1 MTPTPTHPTNN
12 NRATT
17 NRASLNRANDNR
29 ANDNRASL
37 NRERGVQSR
46 PESAFAVA
54 VAMSVRS
61 LLLALALAL
70 SFSPQALAQSESDS
84 EAAPEENA
92 PPPVP
97 RAGVNYIALEPPQP
111 TRVAA
116 GKIEVIEF
124 LNFSCPHCFRMQGPF
139 AKWRADN
146 KEGLHDV
153 VVVRHP
159 VVFQRYNGH
168 FARLFYTMEAL
179 DLGEE
184 FLGKVF
190 NAIHRQRKLLNSR
203 GRALDWLEEEGV
215 DRAKAEAA
223 YDSFGVNVKVRRA
236 EGALESYGVSGT
248 PQFVVAGKYR
258 LEPGVSGSQQRM
270 LALMGELIKIER
282 EEIKRSRVAPEG
294 EAADEGGA
302 ESSDKKS

>member
-1 MTPTPTHPTNN
+1 MTPTHPTPTPPTHPTNN
-12 NRATT
+12 
-17 NRASLNRANDNR
+17 NRANDNR

-184 FLGKVF
+184 FLGEGL
-190 NAIHRQRKLLNSR
+190 QRDSSPAETFEQP
-203 GRALDWLEEEGV
+203 RA
-215 DRAKAEAA
+215 
-223 YDSFGVNVKVRRA
+223 
-236 EGALESYGVSGT
+236 GAGL
-248 PQFVVAGKYR
+248 AGGGGCR
-258 LEPGVSGSQQRM
+258 PR
-270 LALMGELIKIER
+270 
-282 EEIKRSRVAPEG
+282 
-294 EAADEGGA
+294 EGGGGL
-302 ESSDKKS
+302 

>member
-1 MTPTPTHPTNN
+1 MDGRKQRPIFSPPPTLREKTMKTNPIN
-12 NRATT
+12 FRN
-17 NRASLNRANDNR
+17 LI
-29 ANDNRASL
+29 
-37 NRERGVQSR
+37 
-46 PESAFAVA
+46 P
-54 VAMSVRS
+54 
-61 LLLALALAL
+61 ALALAL
-70 SFSPQALAQSESDS
+70 FAAPFAMAQSD
-84 EAAPEENA
+84 ENAEQPAQSA

-111 TRVAA
+111 TRVPA

-139 AKWRADN
+139 AQWRAEN
-146 KEGLHDV
+146 KDELGDV
-153 VVVRHP
+153 VVIRHP

-168 FARLFYTMEAL
+168 YARALYTMEAL
-179 DLGEE
+179 GLGEE
-184 FLGKVF
+184 FLGKIF

-203 GRALDWLEEEGV
+203 DRFLDWLEEEGV
-215 DRAKAEAA
+215 ARAKSESA

-258 LEPGVSGSQQRM
+258 LEPGISGSQQRM

-282 EEIKRSRVAPEG
+282 AEMKKNAVPADAGTS
-294 EAADEGGA
+294 EASAQ
-302 ESSDKKS
+302 

>member
-1 MTPTPTHPTNN
+1 MTPHTPTHHRTHNIQPP
-12 NRATT
+12 AGFGL
-17 NRASLNRANDNR
+17 AA
-29 ANDNRASL
+29 
-37 NRERGVQSR
+37 
-46 PESAFAVA
+46 A
-54 VAMSVRS
+54 VAMNIRN
-61 LLLALALAL
+61 LALALLLAF
-70 SFSPQALAQSESDS
+70 SFSPQALAQSESAP
-84 EAAPEENA
+84 EAAPEESA

-146 KEGLHDV
+146 KGELDDV
-153 VVVRHP
+153 VIIRHP
-159 VVFQRYNGH
+159 VIFQRYNGH

-179 DLGEE
+179 NLGEA

-203 GRALDWLEEEGV
+203 GRALDWFEEEGV

-282 EEIKRSRVAPEG
+282 EEIKRNLVVPDEEG
-294 EAADEGGA
+294 ATSSEASEG
-302 ESSDKKS
+302 